1 MVDLDMLAD
10 LAVHSGQTLDT
21 IGSDLKVIINQQKE
35 LQNVLIADDANIIKD
50 FIEPDEQQV
59 ITYELPQAQEGLT
72 TYEQASLHFAWAQ
85 TVLGIFILVALMLS
99 LGVQLWNAFSEKWRG

>member
-1 MVDLDMLAD
+1 MVDMDLLAD
-10 LAVHSGQTLDT
+10 LAVHSGKTLDT
-21 IGSDLKVIINQQKE
+21 IGSDLKVIINQQSEIQKI
-35 LQNVLIADDANIIKD
+35 LIADDSNKMQEIL
-50 FIEPDEQQV
+50 EPEEPEV

-99 LGVQLWNAFSEKWRG
+99 LGVQLWHAFSEKWRG